1 LEFLSTP
8 LLSFLITI
16 ALVPVLSA
24 MAERMRIVDIP
35 DERKVHK
42 RPIPRIGGIAMAVG
56 VFVPVFIWNFGD
68 TFVRSFLIGAAIVV
82 AFGILDDLRGLGFKW
97 KFLGQ
102 FAAALVVVL
111 LGGVKIHTLG
121 MLLPGGFELPGWVS
135 VPLAVVVIVGVT
147 NAINL
152 ADGLDGLAGGICLLT
167 FVCIGFL
174 AYLEG
179 ELAIGFVCLAMAG
192 AIFGFLRFN
201 THPATVFMGDTGSQL
216 LGFSAVTLSLGLTQG
231 NTALSP
237 VVPLLL
243 LGIPVLDTLFVMI
256 VRLVRG
262 RSPFAAD
269 KNHIH
274 HNLMNF
280 GFHQEES
287 VLVIYTCQMAL
298 VVAAFLL
305 RFYSDWLLL
314 GVYLAFSSVAVFLL
328 VLANGNGWQSRPVT
342 NMPRFAGFRYLKR
355 LKEEGRVIKPAF
367 RTLRVGL
374 PLFLVLTC
382 LFPADLPSYA
392 ANCAL
397 GFCGLIVAIWLL
409 SPERLGDVL
418 RPVLYLFIPFI
429 AYQSSFA
436 AAGWAKGMP
445 LRLYNIAVFL
455 LAVQVIL
462 VSKFSKRNEGFTSTP
477 LDFLIFFLALVVPNL
492 PDQSLKAYHLGQ
504 VAAKIV
510 ILYFS
515 YEVLLAESRR
525 ELSFLAGGTVA
536 ALAVLIARGLV

>member
-1 LEFLSTP
+1 MSGP
-8 LLSFLITI
+8 SPGSAGSPWRSGPSF
-16 ALVPVLSA
+16 PVLL
-24 MAERMRIVDIP
+24 
-35 DERKVHK
+35 
-42 RPIPRIGGIAMAVG
+42 
-56 VFVPVFIWNFGD
+56 WNFGD
-68 TFVRSFLIGAAIVV
+68 AFVRSYLIGAAIVV
-82 AFGILDDLRGLGFKW
+82 AFGILDDFRGLGFKW

-167 FVCIGFL
+167 FTCIGFL

-179 ELAIGFVCLAMAG
+179 DLAIGFVCLAMAG
-192 AIFGFLRFN
+192 AIFGFLRYN

-256 VRLVRG
+256 VRLAG
-262 RSPFAAD
+262 GKSPFAAD

-274 HNLMNF
+274 HNLMNL
-280 GFHQEES
+280 GLHQGES

-314 GVYLAFSSVAVFLL
+314 GVYLAFSSRCRFPAGGGERERVAVQARHLY
-328 VLANGNGWQSRPVT
+328 APVR
-342 NMPRFAGFRYLKR
+342 RFSLPQ
-355 LKEEGRVIKPAF
+355 ETEGGRE
-367 RTLRVGL
+367 GHQ
-374 PLFLVLTC
+374 
-382 LFPADLPSYA
+382 ADLPDASGRA
-392 ANCAL
+392 AAVPCPDVPASGGPAVL
-397 GFCGLIVAIWLL
+397 R
-409 SPERLGDVL
+409 PELRPGVLRVDRGESGSSGRKGSADVL

-436 AAGWAKGMP
+436 TAGWAKGMP
-445 LRLYNIAVFL
+445 LRLYNIAFFL

-462 VSKFSKRNEGFTSTP
+462 VSKFSKRREGFTSTP

-515 YEVLLAESRR
+515 YEVLMAESRR
-525 ELSFLAGGTVA
+525 ELRFLAGATVA
-536 ALAVLIARGLV
+536 ALAVLVARGLV

>member
-1 LEFLSTP
+1 LVFLSTL
-8 LLSFLITI
+8 LLSVLITI
-16 ALVPVLSA
+16 ALVPVLGT
-24 MAERMRIVDIP
+24 MAERMRIVDVP
-35 DERKVHK
+35 DERKIHE
-42 RPIPRIGGIAMAVG
+42 RPIPRIGGVAMAVG
-56 VFVPVFIWNFGD
+56 AFVPILLWNFGD
-68 TFVRSFLIGAAIVV
+68 AFVRSYLIGAAIVV
-82 AFGILDDLRGLGFKW
+82 AFGILDDFRGLGFKW

-102 FAAALVVVL
+102 FAAALVVVF
-111 LGGVKIHTLG
+111 LGGVTIHTLG
-121 MLLPGGFELPGWVS
+121 MLLPGGFELPGWIS

-179 ELAIGFVCLAMAG
+179 DLTIGFICLALAG
-192 AIFGFLRFN
+192 AIFGFLRYN

-256 VRLVRG
+256 VRLAG
-262 RSPFAAD
+262 GKSPFAAD

-274 HNLMNF
+274 HNLMNL
-280 GFHQEES
+280 GLHQGES

-314 GVYLAFSSVAVFLL
+314 GVYLTFSSVAVFLL
-328 VLANGNGWQSRPVT
+328 VVANGNGWHSRSAT
-342 NMPRFAGFRYLKR
+342 YMPRFAGFRYLKR

-367 RTLRVGL
+367 QTLQVGL

-382 LFPADLPSYA
+382 LLPADLPSYA
-392 ANCAL
+392 VYGAL

-409 SPERLGDVL
+409 SPARLGDVL

-436 AAGWAKGMP
+436 VAGWSKGMP
-445 LRLYNIAVFL
+445 LRLYNMAFFL

-462 VSKFSKRNEGFTSTP
+462 VSKFSKRREGFTSTP

-492 PDQSLKAYHLGQ
+492 PDQSIKAYQLGQ

-515 YEVLLAESRR
+515 YEVLMSESRR
-525 ELSFLAGGTVA
+525 ELRFLAGATVA
-536 ALAVLIARGLV
+536 ALAVIFVRGLV